1 MLKGPSATRKVALCV
16 ALTATWGA
24 AQGQK
29 PPVQLGTLQRG
40 GRDYAAIEATLTSM
54 ASAAVRGDAGAFLEH
69 VDFIEPQFERE
80 MRNMAKDLKLHTPT
94 RVEFR
99 LADTGTGR
107 SDNEGTR
114 AHIAFTIDYD
124 MPFDQNGRKMDG
136 PGRRVQSPYPVCEF
150 RRDANGAW
158 RFAGEV
164 WKEIAGEGFVVRYL
178 DDKARPPA
186 EIVHRVFPISKAH
199 VDEGFGI
206 AGTPAAGRHQIIKLY
221 ENMEHLKATVYLS
234 MPDPVLGGWNESGES
249 IKFLS
254 SYAHDER
261 GWTRAFAHEY
271 GHVATWELGERAS
284 ELPWWVA
291 EGAAELAA
299 EKWDA
304 PGGNDRQVRKLAENG
319 ALAAWSDIA
328 SYHKARQEVKY
339 LAYVQGH
346 HLMGYVSDKF
356 GREKRNAWIASAA
369 SGKSIDEA
377 TRTALGL
384 SFDELDR
391 AWRDSLKS
399 EMK

>member
-1 MLKGPSATRKVALCV
+1 MQRTRWMSHVVPAGLLLV
-16 ALTATWGA
+16 VVSGV

-29 PPVQLGTLQRG
+29 PPVQLETLQRG
-40 GRDYAAIEATLTSM
+40 GRNYAAIEAALSSM
-54 ASAAVRGDAGAFLEH
+54 ASAAVRGDADAFLDH
-69 VDFIEPQFERE
+69 VEFTDPQFERE

-99 LADTGTGR
+99 LADDGTAFR
-107 SDNEGTR
+107 TIERKWAEVS
-114 AHIAFTIDYD
+114 FTIDYD

-136 PGRRVQSPYPVCEF
+136 PGRRVQSTYPECEF
-150 RRDANGAW
+150 RCDSSGKW

-164 WKEIAGEGFVVRYL
+164 WKEIAGDGFVVRYV
-178 DDKARPPA
+178 DDKARPAA
-186 EIVHRVFPISKAH
+186 EIVSRVFPISKAH

-206 AGTPAAGRHQIIKLY
+206 AGTPAASKHQIIKLY

-369 SGKSIDEA
+369 SGRSIDEA
-377 TRTALGL
+377 TRAALGL

-391 AWRDSLKS
+391 TWRDSLKS
-399 EMK
+399 EKK